1 MEQEE
6 WKHMLSCQETSFR
19 SQVSLGPQ
27 GQELPL
33 AAIDVS
39 PTQCLAGSQQTSI
52 EQVGFPLAREVNFCS
67 LCRG

>member
-19 SQVSLGPQ
+19 SQVSLGPR

-33 AAIDVS
+33 TAIDVY
-39 PTQCLAGSQQTSI
+39 PIQCLVGSQQTSV

-67 LCRG
+67 LCKG

>member
-6 WKHMLSCQETSFR
+6 WKHMLSCQETIFR
-19 SQVSLGPQ
+19 SKVSLGPQ

-39 PTQCLAGSQQTSI
+39 PTQCLTGNQQTSG
-52 EQVGFPLAREVNFCS
+52 EQWDS
-67 LCRG
+67 L